1 MIDWAWLVLRA
12 AGLMLTFQAAGAAL
26 FEAAFAPQL
35 GQARP
40 AIRRA
45 ARRASLAALA
55 VLAAQLLFEPVHLAG
70 ETSGLTDPR
79 LLRLFLG
86 SSAATAFAV
95 RFLGIA
101 AVAVGARQHARRAQ
115 VLGVAGALVAAGSFL
130 LTGHTAVDRG
140 RLLLAPLLLVHLTI
154 VAFWFGSLR
163 PLRQLIVLE
172 APAAAARALAAFSAV
187 AVWLVPL
194 IAVAGL
200 GMAVL
205 LLPDVAAL
213 WRPYGL
219 ALLTKVTLFA
229 LLMALAALN
238 RLRLTPAFARG
249 EAAAGTALRRSIALE
264 YMLVC
269 VVFAVTAVMT
279 GSFSPQ

>member
-1 MIDWAWLVLRA
+1 MA
-12 AGLMLTFQAAGAAL
+12 
-26 FEAAFAPQL
+26 
-35 GQARP
+35 
-40 AIRRA
+40 
-45 ARRASLAALA
+45 
-55 VLAAQLLFEPVHLAG
+55 
-70 ETSGLTDPR
+70 
-79 LLRLFLG
+79 
-86 SSAATAFAV
+86 
-95 RFLGIA
+95 
-101 AVAVGARQHARRAQ
+101 
-115 VLGVAGALVAAGSFL
+115 
-130 LTGHTAVDRG
+130 
-140 RLLLAPLLLVHLTI
+140 
-154 VAFWFGSLR
+154 
-163 PLRQLIVLE
+163 LE

-249 EAAAGTALRRSIALE
+249 EASAAAALRRSIALE
-264 YMLVC
+264 YVLIC